1 MIATNEIKGLIR
13 ARGMTQAEVAEKMGI
28 NPVTLSRKLSKGVL
42 NSDEI
47 EVLIEVLEIN
57 NPASIFFGH

>member
-1 MIATNEIKGLIR
+1 MIAINELKGLIR

-28 NPVTLSRKLSKGVL
+28 CPTTLSRKLSKGIL

-47 EVLIEVLEIN
+47 EVLIEVLKIN
-57 NPASIFFGH
+57 NPAAIFFSH

>member
-1 MIATNEIKGLIR
+1 MITTNEIKGLIR